1 MLDSSN
7 CHPPSKRL
15 GGLSENTDKRA
26 AHSFLISESGFAR
39 DHFNR
44 MSALRDHQARGF
56 EPEAFDRLRG
66 RRARLGPER
75 PAELTRTEARGFRQ
89 IFDRKRRAEI
99 APGVGECVLD
109 AVGFRVHVQQSRM
122 LGLSSGALLIDDE
135 YASHRARELRP
146 VVCLQ
151 HVKCEVDPR
160 MASETRS
167 STGAAE
173 MAAAKTLTTKVL
185 AIGSW
190 TAKATPETRPA
201 IMPSEARDTLRLQLA
216 GKLDQ
221 WFAKSDG
228 SGAVFLMNVTDPAE
242 AHKLLEDLP
251 LGRAGMMTFE
261 LIPMG
266 PLWPLGLLLPEPL
279 K

>member
-1 MLDSSN
+1 MVAD
-7 CHPPSKRL
+7 PS
-15 GGLSENTDKRA
+15 GLSARP
-26 AHSFLISESGFAR
+26 SEPTAPASL
-39 DHFNR
+39 
-44 MSALRDHQARGF
+44 SETIHQ
-56 EPEAFDRLRG
+56 
-66 RRARLGPER
+66 
-75 PAELTRTEARGFRQ
+75 PAKGSIIMA
-89 IFDRKRRAEI
+89 
-99 APGVGECVLD
+99 D
-109 AVGFRVHVQQSRM
+109 A
-122 LGLSSGALLIDDE
+122 
-135 YASHRARELRP
+135 
-146 VVCLQ
+146 
-151 HVKCEVDPR
+151 
-160 MASETRS
+160 TRS

-216 GKLDQ
+216 GKIDQ

-261 LIPMG
+261 LIPVG
-266 PLWPLGLLLPEPL
+266 PLWPLGLMLAEPA

>member
-1 MLDSSN
+1 LNVIGSVAV
-7 CHPPSKRL
+7 
-15 GGLSENTDKRA
+15 LSGFLAALSFTGPAPAFLAPEGRA
-26 AHSFLISESGFAR
+26 AQHA
-39 DHFNR
+39 
-44 MSALRDHQARGF
+44 A
-56 EPEAFDRLRG
+56 
-66 RRARLGPER
+66 
-75 PAELTRTEARGFRQ
+75 
-89 IFDRKRRAEI
+89 
-99 APGVGECVLD
+99 
-109 AVGFRVHVQQSRM
+109 
-122 LGLSSGALLIDDE
+122 LSSTAGAIPTTNQPTKDLII
-135 YASHRARELRP
+135 
-146 VVCLQ
+146 
-151 HVKCEVDPR
+151 

-190 TAKATPETRPA
+190 TGKATPETRPA

-216 GKLDQ
+216 GKIDQ

-261 LIPMG
+261 LIPIG
-266 PLWPLGLLLPEPL
+266 PLWPLGLLLAEPP